1 MSIKDTLVIPTKENK
16 MIPAKELSTMKET
29 PYGEDAVNL
38 FLSYLNTMI
47 NVIQAAKYGDDS
59 YIIFGE
65 EYYEEDTPESTY
77 VLDSL
82 RELGYYIEKKSMFNI
97 DGEVQYST
105 VISWG

>member
-1 MSIKDTLVIPTKENK
+1 
-16 MIPAKELSTMKET
+16 MIPSKELANMKTE
-29 PYGEDAVNL
+29 PYTEEAVDL
-38 FLSYLNTMI
+38 YLAYLNAMM
-47 NVIQAAKYGDDS
+47 NVIQSAKYGDDS

-97 DGEVQYST
+97 DGECQYST
-105 VISWG
+105 VISW

>member
-1 MSIKDTLVIPTKENK
+1 

-65 EYYEEDTPESTY
+65 EYYEEDTPESAY
-77 VLDSL
+77 AIDSL
-82 RELGYYIEKKSMFNI
+82 RELGYHIEKKSMFNI
-97 DGEVQYST
+97 DGECQYST
-105 VISWG
+105 VVSW

>member
-1 MSIKDTLVIPTKENK
+1 

-47 NVIQAAKYGDDS
+47 NIIQSAKYGDDC
-59 YIIFGE
+59 YIIHGE
-65 EYYEEDTPESTY
+65 EYYEEETPESTY
-77 VLDSL
+77 VVDSL

-97 DGEVQYST
+97 DGECQYST
-105 VISWG
+105 VISWSWLWCILKGV

>member
-1 MSIKDTLVIPTKENK
+1 

-29 PYGEDAVNL
+29 LYGEDAVNL

-65 EYYEEDTPESTY
+65 EYYEEDTPESIY
-77 VLDSL
+77 VIDSL
-82 RELGYYIEKKSMFNI
+82 RELGYTVEKDCLLDFY
-97 DGEVQYST
+97 GEPEYST
-105 VISWG
+105 IISWGRLIYESTYYRTHN